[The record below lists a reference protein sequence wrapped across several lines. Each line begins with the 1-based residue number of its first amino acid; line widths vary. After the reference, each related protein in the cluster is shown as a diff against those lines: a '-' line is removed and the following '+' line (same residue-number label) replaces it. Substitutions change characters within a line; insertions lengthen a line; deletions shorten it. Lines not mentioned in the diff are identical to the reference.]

1 VMSPGSDRGSVTLV
15 AAATMGLIVV
25 LTLGAADLGSA
36 LVAREQ
42 ARSAADAA
50 ALAAAQELVLPT
62 GRAPIDVARDFAE
75 ENGASLVAC
84 ACGPGSAEAVV
95 TVTVAVRPFL
105 LLPGTRDVSAIARAV
120 VGLTGVSSSHQ
131 RSRARRMFGNGRLYP
146 SGARRASFASTVA
159 VVR

>member
-1 VMSPGSDRGSVTLV
+1 MRRLRSQRGSVTLV

-62 GRAPIDVARDFAE
+62 GRPPIDVARDFAE
-75 ENGASLVAC
+75 DNGAVLVAC
-84 ACGPGSAEAVV
+84 ACEPGTAEAVV
-95 TVTVAVRPFL
+95 TVSVTTRPFL
-105 LLPGTRDVSAIARAV
+105 LVTGVRDVEASARAM
-120 VGLTGVSSSHQ
+120 VGV
-131 RSRARRMFGNGRLYP
+131 P
-146 SGARRASFASTVA
+146 
-159 VVR
+159 